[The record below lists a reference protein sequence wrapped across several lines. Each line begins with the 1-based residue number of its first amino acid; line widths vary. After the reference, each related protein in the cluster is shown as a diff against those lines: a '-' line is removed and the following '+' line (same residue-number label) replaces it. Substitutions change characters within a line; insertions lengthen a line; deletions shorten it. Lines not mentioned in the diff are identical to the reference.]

1 MKFTMMRAKKLLSQS
16 FGYFVLI
23 IASLCILFPIFWLV
37 TGALKESNDLWS
49 MPPKFFFI
57 PTLKHFVLVIVERY
71 FGHNLLNSLIVATG
85 STAIS
90 IFLGSLA
97 AYALS
102 RIKIK
107 GASHIAFW
115 IISLRMMPPIVVIL
129 PLYVFFSKLRLIDTH
144 MGLILAHITLNLPF
158 AVWMLMG
165 FLQEIPNELEDA
177 ALVDGCSRFGVLFRI
192 LLPVIL
198 PGLTATAVFCM
209 IWSWND
215 FIFAFSLTST
225 QAATLPVPISGLLG
239 DYIWE
244 WSAFYAG
251 GTIAAIPIILM
262 ALLTQKYLVRGLT
275 FGAVR

>member
-1 MKFTMMRAKKLLSQS
+1 MIKTQKRVSRGFA
-16 FGYFVLI
+16 YFILI
-23 IASLCILFPIFWLV
+23 IASLGILFPLLWLFS
-37 TGALKESNDLWS
+37 GALKESKDLWAI
-49 MPPKFFFI
+49 PPIWLFK
-57 PTLKHFVLVIVERY
+57 PTLKHFVLIFVERH
-71 FGHNLLNSLIVATG
+71 FAHNLLNSLIVAAG
-85 STAIS
+85 STGIS
-90 IFLGSLA
+90 IFLGAFA
-97 AYALS
+97 AYALA
-102 RIKIK
+102 RFKIK
-107 GASHIAFW
+107 GQAHISFW

-129 PLYVFFSKLRLIDTH
+129 PLYIFFSRLRLIDTH
-144 MGLILAHITLNLPF
+144 IGLILAHITLNLPF

-165 FLQEIPNELEDA
+165 FLQEVPQELEDA
-177 ALVDGCSRFGVLFRI
+177 ALVDGCNRIGVLYRI

-198 PGLTATAVFCM
+198 PGLAATAVFCM

-225 QAATLPVPISGLLG
+225 QAATLPVPISGFLG

-251 GTIAAIPIILM
+251 GALAAAPILIM

>member
-1 MKFTMMRAKKLLSQS
+1 MIRARKTLSQG
-16 FGYFVLI
+16 FAYFILV
-23 IASLCILFPIFWLV
+23 IASICILFPILWLI

-49 MPPKFFFI
+49 MPPKWFFI
-57 PTLKHFVLVIVERY
+57 PTLAHFVLVFAERY
-71 FGHNLLNSLIVATG
+71 FGRHLLNSLLVAAG

-90 IFLGSLA
+90 VFLGSLA

-107 GASHIAFW
+107 GAQHIAFW
-115 IISLRMMPPIVVIL
+115 IISLRMMPPIVIIL
-129 PLYVFFSKLRLIDTH
+129 PLYIFFSRLRLIDTH
-144 MGLILAHITLNLPF
+144 IGLILAHITLNVPF

-165 FLQEIPNELEDA
+165 FLQEVPQELEDA
-177 ALVDGCSRFGVLFRI
+177 ALVDGCSRFKVLFKI
-192 LLPVIL
+192 LMPVIL
-198 PGLTATAVFCM
+198 PGLAATAVFCM

-225 QAATLPVPISGLLG
+225 QAATLPVPISGFLG

-262 ALLTQKYLVRGLT
+262 ALFTQKYLVRGLT

>member
-1 MKFTMMRAKKLLSQS
+1 MVKTKKRVSRS
-16 FGYFVLI
+16 FVYVILI
-23 IASLCILFPIFWLV
+23 IACLGILFPLFWLF
-37 TGALKESNDLWS
+37 TGAIKESKDLWAI
-49 MPPKFFFI
+49 PPIWLFK
-57 PTLKHFVLVIVERY
+57 PTFKHFNLVLFERH
-71 FGHNLLNSLIVATG
+71 FMRHLINSLIVAAG
-85 STAIS
+85 STGIS
-90 IFLGSLA
+90 IFLGSFA
-97 AYALS
+97 AYALARFTIRGS
-102 RIKIK
+102 K
-107 GASHIAFW
+107 HISFW

-129 PLYVFFSKLRLIDTH
+129 PLYIFFSKLRLIDTH
-144 MGLILAHITLNLPF
+144 IGLILAHITLNLPF

-165 FLQEIPNELEDA
+165 FLQEVPKELEDA
-177 ALVDGCSRFGVLFRI
+177 ALVDGCTRIGVLYRI
-192 LLPVIL
+192 LMPVIL
-198 PGLTATAVFCM
+198 PGLAATAVFCM

-251 GTIAAIPIILM
+251 GSLAAAPILIM

>member
-1 MKFTMMRAKKLLSQS
+1 MINARKTLSRG
-16 FGYFVLI
+16 FAYFILI
-23 IASLCILFPIFWLV
+23 LACLVIFFPLFWLF
-37 TGALKESNDLWS
+37 TGAIKESKDLWAI
-49 MPPKFFFI
+49 PPIWLFK
-57 PTLKHFVLVIVERY
+57 PTLKHFILVLIERH
-71 FGHNLLNSLIVATG
+71 FVHHLINSLVVAAG
-85 STAIS
+85 STGIS

-97 AYALS
+97 AYALA
-102 RIKIK
+102 RFVIK
-107 GASHIAFW
+107 GSKHISFW

-129 PLYVFFSKLRLIDTH
+129 PLYIFFSRMRLIDTH
-144 MGLILAHITLNLPF
+144 IGLILAHITLNLPF

-165 FLQEIPNELEDA
+165 FLQEVPKELEDA
-177 ALVDGCSRFGVLFRI
+177 ALVDGCTRFGVLYRI
-192 LLPVIL
+192 LMPVIL
-198 PGLTATAVFCM
+198 PGLAATAVFCM

-225 QAATLPVPISGLLG
+225 QAATLPVPISGFLG

-251 GTIAAIPIILM
+251 GSIAAAPIIIM

>member
-1 MKFTMMRAKKLLSQS
+1 MIKARKRLSRG
-16 FGYFVLI
+16 FAYFILI
-23 IASLCILFPIFWLV
+23 LACLVILFPLFWLF
-37 TGALKESNDLWS
+37 TGAIKESKDLWAI
-49 MPPKFFFI
+49 PPIWLFK
-57 PTLKHFVLVIVERY
+57 PTLKHFILVLIERH
-71 FGHNLLNSLIVATG
+71 FVQHLINSLVVAAG
-85 STAIS
+85 STGIS

-97 AYALS
+97 AYALA
-102 RIKIK
+102 RFTIK
-107 GASHIAFW
+107 GSKHISFW

-129 PLYVFFSKLRLIDTH
+129 PLYIFFSRIRLIDTH
-144 MGLILAHITLNLPF
+144 IGLILAHITLNLPF

-165 FLQEIPNELEDA
+165 FLQEVPKELEDA
-177 ALVDGCSRFGVLFRI
+177 ALVDGCSRFGVLYRI
-192 LLPVIL
+192 LMPVIL
-198 PGLTATAVFCM
+198 PGLAATAVFCM

-225 QAATLPVPISGLLG
+225 QAATLPVPISGFLG

-251 GTIAAIPIILM
+251 GSIAAAPIIIM

>member
-1 MKFTMMRAKKLLSQS
+1 MIRARKTLSQG
-16 FGYFVLI
+16 FAYLI
-23 IASLCILFPIFWLV
+23 LVIASICILFPIFWLF

-49 MPPKFFFI
+49 MPPKWFFR
-57 PTLKHFVLVIVERY
+57 PTLAHFIRVFVERY
-71 FGHNLLNSLIVATG
+71 FGHHLLNSLVVAAG

-102 RIKIK
+102 RIKVK
-107 GASHIAFW
+107 GAKHIAFW
-115 IISLRMMPPIVVIL
+115 FISLRMMPPIVIIL
-129 PLYVFFSKLRLIDTH
+129 PLYVFFSRLRLIDTH
-144 MGLILAHITLNLPF
+144 IGLILAHITLNVPF

-165 FLQEIPNELEDA
+165 FIQEVPQELEDA
-177 ALVDGCSRFGVLFRI
+177 ALVDGCSRFSVLFRI
-192 LLPVIL
+192 LMPVIL
-198 PGLTATAVFCM
+198 PGVAATAVFCV

-225 QAATLPVPISGLLG
+225 QAATLPVPISGFLG

-251 GTIAAIPIILM
+251 GTIAAVPIILM
-262 ALLTQKYLVRGLT
+262 ALFTQKYLVRGLT
-275 FGAVR
+275 FGAVQ

>member
-1 MKFTMMRAKKLLSQS
+1 MLRATKTLSRS
-16 FGYFVLI
+16 FSYLI
-23 IASLCILFPIFWLV
+23 LVIASLCILLPIFWLF
-37 TGALKESNDLWS
+37 TGAIKESNDLWS
-49 MPPKFFFI
+49 MPPKLVFI
-57 PTLKHFVLVIVERY
+57 PTLKHFVLAIVERH
-71 FGHNLLNSLIVATG
+71 FGRHLLNSLIVAAG
-85 STAIS
+85 STVIS

-102 RIKIK
+102 RIRIK
-107 GASHIAFW
+107 GAKHISFW
-115 IISLRMMPPIVVIL
+115 IISLRMMPPIVIIL
-129 PLYVFFSKLRLIDTH
+129 PLYVFFSRIRLIDTH
-144 MGLILAHITLNLPF
+144 IGLILAHITLNVPF

-165 FLQEIPNELEDA
+165 FLQEVPNELEDA

-198 PGLTATAVFCM
+198 PGLTATAVFCV

-225 QAATLPVPISGLLG
+225 QAATLPVPISGFLG

-251 GTIAAIPIILM
+251 GMIAAVPIILM

>member
-1 MKFTMMRAKKLLSQS
+1 MIKKKKRVSRG
-16 FGYFVLI
+16 FAYTILI
-23 IASLCILFPIFWLV
+23 LASLGILFPIFWLFS
-37 TGALKESNDLWS
+37 GAVKESRDLWAI
-49 MPPKFFFI
+49 PPIWLFK
-57 PTLKHFVLVIVERY
+57 PTLKHFILVLVERH
-71 FGHNLLNSLIVATG
+71 FAKNLMNSLIVAAG
-85 STAIS
+85 STGIS
-90 IFLGSLA
+90 IFLGAFAAYSLA
-97 AYALS
+97 
-102 RIKIK
+102 RFKVK
-107 GASHIAFW
+107 GHAHISFW

-129 PLYVFFSKLRLIDTH
+129 PLYIFFSKLRLIDTH
-144 MGLILAHITLNLPF
+144 IGLILAHITLNLPF

-165 FLQEIPNELEDA
+165 FLQEVPRELEDA
-177 ALVDGCSRFGVLFRI
+177 ALVDGCNRIGVLYRI

-198 PGLTATAVFCM
+198 PGLAATAVFCM

-251 GTIAAIPIILM
+251 GSLAAAPILIM